1 MLAPAPENSLDTL
14 YMQKIFL
21 AAASFAV
28 LTLATSANA
37 QTGDWTG
44 AYVGVAAGYAD
55 RAESSRESVGFD
67 TNLDG
72 RFGDT
77 VNTAAAANAFSPGF
91 CGGRFNTNAAPGGCR
106 KDDNNDV
113 EISLRGG
120 YDVQFGSFVLGG
132 VIEYSRLELQ
142 DSVTAFSVTP
152 AAYTFTRKLDSMFAI
167 RARGGYAMEDNLF
180 YVTGGYAKGNMKHS
194 FRTTNTVNAFPQSGG
209 GDADGYQLG
218 LGYERKLTPNWTLG
232 AEFLRT
238 SFDDEDY
245 GVRATNNGTTAAT
258 NAFLLVNTG
267 GTGFRRTDDDF
278 EFNSYRVTASYRF

>member
-1 MLAPAPENSLDTL
+1 
-14 YMQKIFL
+14 MQKTLFATASL
-21 AAASFAV
+21 AI
-28 LTLATSANA
+28 LAFTGSANA
-37 QTGDWTG
+37 QTGDWSG

-55 RAESSRESVGFD
+55 RSESSSESIGFD

-91 CGGRFNTNAAPGGCR
+91 CGGSFNTNAAGGGCR
-106 KDDNNDV
+106 KDDNSDV

-120 YDVQFGSFVLGG
+120 YDWQFGSWVVGG
-132 VIEYSRLELQ
+132 VVEYSRLELQ

-152 AAYTFTRKLDSMFAI
+152 AAYAFTRKLDSMFAV
-167 RARGGYAMEDNLF
+167 RARGGYAFDDNLV
-180 YVTGGYAKGNMKHS
+180 YVTGGYAMGNMKHS
-194 FRTTNTVNAFPQSGG
+194 FRTTNTVNAFPPSGG
-209 GDADGYQLG
+209 GDAKGYQLG
-218 LGYERKLTPNWTLG
+218 FGYERKLTPNWTVG
-232 AEFLRT
+232 AEALRT
-238 SFDDEDY
+238 SLNDDDY

-278 EFNSYRVTASYRF
+278 EFNSFRVTASYRF

>member
-1 MLAPAPENSLDTL
+1 MMKP
-14 YMQKIFL
+14 YL
-21 AAASFAV
+21 AAASLAV
-28 LTLATSANA
+28 IALAGSASA

-44 AYVGVAAGYAD
+44 AYVGISAGYAD
-55 RAESSRESVGFD
+55 RSESSGERLTFD
-67 TNLDG
+67 TNLDQ

-77 VNTAAAANAFSPGF
+77 VNTAAAVNAFSPGF
-91 CGGRFNTNAAPGGCR
+91 CGGSFNTNAAPGGCR
-106 KDDNNDV
+106 KDDSNDV

-120 YDVQFGSFVLGG
+120 YDMQFGSFVVGG
-132 VIEYSRLELQ
+132 VVEYSRLELQ
-142 DSVTAFSVTP
+142 DSVTGFTVTP
-152 AAYTFTRKLDSMFAI
+152 AAYAFNRKLDSVLAV
-167 RARGGYAMEDNLF
+167 RARGGYAMGDNLI
-180 YVTGGYAKGNMKHS
+180 YATGGYARGNVKHS
-194 FRTTNTVNAFPQSGG
+194 FQTTNMVNAFPQSGG
-209 GDADGYQLG
+209 GDLDGYQIG
-218 LGYERKLTPNWTLG
+218 VGFERKLTPNWTLG